1 MTGSSAGGR
10 EPNDEAAATMTAKRL
25 RLLALAVLW
34 TACAHSYRAE
44 YSSGPQGEP
53 LLPEEARILV
63 GVSLDAREQ
72 HLSYLDSGL
81 TTTDR
86 ILEALDRYTGEARAA
101 ESPETLEH
109 YVDTARALELDYVI
123 FPELLVWSDRNTGR
137 YGFPDQLKL
146 RLTLV
151 DARTEDV
158 VDVATLWATSRMTPS
173 WNDRP
178 EDLLPGALERYASRM
193 FTGR

>member
-1 MTGSSAGGR
+1 
-10 EPNDEAAATMTAKRL
+10 
-25 RLLALAVLW
+25 
-34 TACAHSYRAE
+34 
-44 YSSGPQGEP
+44 
-53 LLPEEARILV
+53 
-63 GVSLDAREQ
+63 
-72 HLSYLDSGL
+72 
-81 TTTDR
+81 
-86 ILEALDRYTGEARAA
+86 
-101 ESPETLEH
+101 
-109 YVDTARALELDYVI
+109 VI

-158 VDVATLWATSRMTPS
+158 VDVATLWATSRKTPS